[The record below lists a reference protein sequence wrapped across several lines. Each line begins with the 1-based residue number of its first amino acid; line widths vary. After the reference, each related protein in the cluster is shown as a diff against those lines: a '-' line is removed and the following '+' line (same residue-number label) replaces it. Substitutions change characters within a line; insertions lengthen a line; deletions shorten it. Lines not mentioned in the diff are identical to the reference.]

1 MCVLSVIHYLFSLA
15 VSWTPPRRLKAPE
28 TEKTPYSQA
37 RDDVG
42 KNYNHGHGSLCME
55 PYLYLVLERDSNNQV
70 SDYPV
75 RIKPRWFQ
83 TGRDPKFGESAFWCY
98 RSLPMVSPRQVQ
110 ELTYRNVHL
119 RLCSPM
125 V

>member
-15 VSWTPPRRLKAPE
+15 VSWTPPRGLKAPE
-28 TEKTPYSQA
+28 NEKTPYSQT

-83 TGRDPKFGESAFWCY
+83 TVRDLKFAKSAYC
-98 RSLPMVSPRQVQ
+98 RNCLLPMYTPRQIQ
-110 ELTYRNVHL
+110 YLSYR
-119 RLCSPM
+119 
-125 V
+125 